1 MKSISRR
8 NWLRKSLLASSAYI
22 VAGNIPVAAIDPYIS
37 QVNLSSEYLRLNWNE
52 NPYGPSSKAIEA
64 VTNIMKSA
72 NRYPDAMVTE
82 LKSILSSDYNLSNEH
97 IIITAGST
105 EILSLLG
112 QHVGLIKGEILS
124 PYPSFPTLLQF
135 GQSCGATIKKIPLDN
150 ENRIDLNSL
159 KSAITNKTKLIFIC
173 NPNNPT
179 STEVSKEALINFC
192 ESVPSE
198 IIICVDEAYI
208 EYSKNGT
215 KSSVASLVAKHS
227 NLIVCRTFSKAYG
240 IAGLRIGYG
249 LAHPE
254 IVSAIRSRHLGW
266 ELSAGVAPIAAA
278 LASYHDHDYLN
289 MCVNKNEEG
298 RRIVYNSLDKWNIP
312 YSNSSTNFI
321 YLESAK
327 FDQNV
332 VAKLRDENVLITKW
346 PDMNDHI
353 RISIGKTEEMEVF
366 VQKIEKHLIP

>member
-1 MKSISRR
+1 M
-8 NWLRKSLLASSAYI
+8 
-22 VAGNIPVAAIDPYIS
+22 
-37 QVNLSSEYLRLNWNE
+37 
-52 NPYGPSSKAIEA
+52 
-64 VTNIMKSA
+64 
-72 NRYPDAMVTE
+72 
-82 LKSILSSDYNLSNEH
+82 
-97 IIITAGST
+97 
-105 EILSLLG
+105 
-112 QHVGLIKGEILS
+112 
-124 PYPSFPTLLQF
+124 
-135 GQSCGATIKKIPLDN
+135 
-150 ENRIDLNSL
+150 
-159 KSAITNKTKLIFIC
+159 
-173 NPNNPT
+173 
-179 STEVSKEALINFC
+179 
-192 ESVPSE
+192 PSE

-366 VQKIEKHLIP
+366 VQKIKKHLIP

>member
-179 STEVSKEALINFC
+179 STEVSKEALINF
-192 ESVPSE
+192 
-198 IIICVDEAYI
+198 
-208 EYSKNGT
+208 
-215 KSSVASLVAKHS
+215 
-227 NLIVCRTFSKAYG
+227 
-240 IAGLRIGYG
+240 
-249 LAHPE
+249 
-254 IVSAIRSRHLGW
+254 
-266 ELSAGVAPIAAA
+266 
-278 LASYHDHDYLN
+278 
-289 MCVNKNEEG
+289 
-298 RRIVYNSLDKWNIP
+298 
-312 YSNSSTNFI
+312 
-321 YLESAK
+321 
-327 FDQNV
+327 
-332 VAKLRDENVLITKW
+332 
-346 PDMNDHI
+346 
-353 RISIGKTEEMEVF
+353 
-366 VQKIEKHLIP
+366 